1 MTRVF
6 AIVLVAFVA
15 PGVSS
20 QPNAQTASDLRR
32 IYKERYSSQAEELL
46 CEVVRFRTEAG
57 NATAHRQQAKWLET
71 QAAKLGL
78 AFRDAGLVSE
88 VELAGPAGAPVLA
101 LLVHG
106 DVQPPG
112 EHGWT
117 IPPFECVSRD
127 GYIYGRGTADDK
139 GPLVQALLAMA
150 SLREDPRPRTHT
162 VRLLVGSD
170 EESANEDLATY
181 LKTHKAP
188 DLTLVLDSDFPVVVG
203 EKAWDALELT
213 VAAPYQRRNRSSAS
227 WTIVHLD
234 AGVTP
239 SIVPQRAVARVRW
252 AGEPSG
258 RAAAARTLCPAN
270 VPKDYRCEVE
280 ADGDGVVVTAT
291 GRAAHSGMN
300 LEGGRNALVFLARA
314 LQGKVQPS
322 GAADL
327 LEFAAIAGKDLHG
340 AGLGITENDPLW
352 GRYGVNVA
360 TMKETQDGKLKLTIN
375 LRRIPGMTGEQLKAH
390 LTRQV
395 EAFSGTT
402 GVRVEVGGF
411 FQDTP
416 FVVPPDA
423 KLVQRLLS
431 AYERATGTPAKP
443 AIAGGGTYAK
453 RLPNAIAF
461 GMWFPGSPYPGHDV
475 NERIPVADLHRGVDV
490 LLEALSDLAYS
501 APLVDPLR
509 P

>member
-1 MTRVF
+1 MVRVLT
-6 AIVLVAFVA
+6 IVLLAFLA
-15 PGVSS
+15 LRPSL
-20 QPNAQTASDLRR
+20 QLNAQTASGLRQ
-32 IYKERYSSQAEELL
+32 IYEERYSRRAEALL

-57 NATAHRQQAKWLET
+57 NARAHQQQKEWL
-71 QAAKLGL
+71 QAQASALGL

-117 IPPFECVSRD
+117 HPPFECVSRD
-127 GYIYGRGTADDK
+127 GYIHGRGTADDK

-150 SLREDPRPRTHT
+150 SLRDDPRPRTHT

-170 EESANEDLATY
+170 EESANTDIATY
-181 LKTHKAP
+181 LKTHTAP

-203 EKAWDALELT
+203 EKAWDALQLT
-213 VAAPYQRRNRSSAS
+213 VAAPYERRDSTAAP
-227 WTIVHLD
+227 WAIVHLD

-239 SIVPQRAVARVRW
+239 SIVPQRAVARLRW
-252 AGEPSG
+252 HDDPSAL
-258 RAAAARTLCPAN
+258 AAAARALCPAD
-270 VPKDYRCEVE
+270 VPADYRCDVE
-280 ADGDGVVVTAT
+280 TGGDGAVVTAT

-314 LQGKVQPS
+314 LEGQVQLS

-327 LEFAAIAGKDLHG
+327 LEFAAVAGRDLHG
-340 AGLGITENDPLW
+340 AGLGITQADPLW

-360 TMKETQDGKLKLTIN
+360 MMKELEDGRLRLTIN
-375 LRRIPGMTGEQLKAH
+375 LRRIPPMTGEELKAH

-395 EAFSGTT
+395 EEFGRTK
-402 GVRVEVGGF
+402 GVRIEVGGF

-423 KLVQRLLS
+423 KLVTRLLR
-431 AYERATGTPAKP
+431 AYERATGTPATP

-490 LLEALSDLAYS
+490 LLEALNDLAYS
-501 APLVDPLR
+501 EPLVDPLR